1 MPMFK
6 MQDSAEDPGARRRKH
21 LLWLGLAAVLSLAVP
36 RAVCAA
42 DVAKIGVVKS
52 TLSAPLYVAVAKGYF
67 AEQNIDPQIMWFES
81 GQSIFVAVV
90 SGDIDFGVSGVTGGM
105 YQLASQGQ
113 LRIIGAHAGEVP
125 GFQGFGVFA
134 SIAAWNGGLKSV
146 KDLGGH
152 SVAINT
158 IGSSFHYSLA
168 LILDKYQIDPRTIAL
183 KPLQQNSAIQSALAG
198 GAVDAAVVSNVFGL
212 DPVSKGQAN
221 VLAWVGDETPWQ
233 IGATA
238 ITPKTADA
246 RGDFVKRFM
255 AAYRKGAR
263 YYHDA
268 VTGPDERQHLNAN
281 APEVISI
288 IANTISQSED
298 QVKQAIAYADPDEGI
313 RVGDIVHQV
322 EWYQSQGMVKGE
334 FNSDTVIDRRYVI
347 VKPDK

>member
-1 MPMFK
+1 MNHHSGSSKRPF
-6 MQDSAEDPGARRRKH
+6 
-21 LLWLGLAAVLSLAVP
+21 LWVGLAVALSLFAP
-36 RAVCAA
+36 PPARAA

-52 TLSAPLYVAVAKGYF
+52 TLSAPLYVAVAKGFF
-67 AEQNIDPQIMWFES
+67 AEQDIDPQIVWFES

-105 YQLASQGQ
+105 YQLAAQGQ

-134 SIAAWNGGLKSV
+134 STPAWNAGLKSV

-158 IGSSFHYSLA
+158 VGSSFHYSLA
-168 LILDKYQIDPRTIAL
+168 LILDKYHIDPSTVAL
-183 KPLQQNSAIQSALAG
+183 KPVQQNSAIQSALAG

-212 DPVSKGQAN
+212 DPVAKGQAK

-238 ITPKTADA
+238 ITPKTADT

-268 VTGPDERQHLNAN
+268 VTGPDEREHLNAN

-288 IANTISQSED
+288 IAKTISQSED
-298 QVKQAIAYADPDEGI
+298 QVKQGIAYADPDEGI

-322 EWYQSQGMVKGE
+322 KWYQSQGMVKGE
-334 FNSDTVIDRRYVI
+334 FNSDTVIDRRYAVL
-347 VKPDK
+347 KPDN

>member
-1 MPMFK
+1 MRI
-6 MQDSAEDPGARRRKH
+6 SYGSSWGKH
-21 LLWLGLAAVLSLAVP
+21 LWGLSIATALLLVTP
-36 RAVCAA
+36 RVGCTA

-52 TLSAPLYVAVAKGYF
+52 TLSAPLYVAIAKGYF
-67 AEQNIDPQIMWFES
+67 AEQDIDAQIIWFES

-90 SGDIDFGVSGVTGGM
+90 SGDIDVGISGVTGGM
-105 YQLASQGQ
+105 YQLATQGQ
-113 LRIIGAHAGEVP
+113 LRIIAAHAGEMP

-134 SIAAWNGGLKSV
+134 STPAWNAGLKSV

-158 IGSSFHYSLA
+158 VGSSFHYSLA
-168 LILDKYQIDPRTIAL
+168 LILDKYHIDPTTIAL
-183 KPLQQNSAIQSALAG
+183 KPLQQNSAIELALAG
-198 GAVDAAVVSNVFGL
+198 GVVDAAVVSNVFGL
-212 DPVSKGQAN
+212 DPVSKGQAK

-238 ITPKTADA
+238 ITPKTADT

-268 VTGPDERQHLNAN
+268 VTGPDEREHLNAD

-288 IANTISQSED
+288 IASTISQSED
-298 QVKQAIAYADPDEGI
+298 EVKQGIAYADPEEGI
-313 RVGDIVHQV
+313 RASDIVHQV
-322 EWYQSQGMVKGE
+322 RWYQAQGMVKGN
-334 FNSDTVIDRRYVI
+334 FNPDTVIDRRYAI
-347 VKPDK
+347 MKPDN